1 MILSVSKRTDIP
13 AFYSNWFFNRIKEGF
28 VLIRNPFNYNQVSR
42 VEITPDVVDCII
54 FWTKDPKP
62 MLDKLDLL
70 KDYKYYFQVTITP
83 YDKNIEKNIREKK
96 EIINTFIELSNKIGK
111 EKVIWRYDPIFLS
124 DKYTI
129 KYHTRLFNRMCEL
142 LSPYTDK
149 CIISFIDNYKKI
161 DKNINKNQIK
171 FLTEQEMK
179 EIAKEFSI
187 VAKMYNLNLE
197 TCAEKIDLSEY
208 DINHGACINKN
219 TIESTIGYKLK
230 DLKSTKER
238 DACGCYTSI
247 DLGHYDTCLNNC
259 IYCYATR
266 SYDLARKKYFEHN
279 ENSPILYG
287 NYEESSVKDRKV
299 QSLKDVKIELNCNQ
313 IKFNI

>member
-1 MILSVSKRTDIP
+1 M
-13 AFYSNWFFNRIKEGF
+13 
-28 VLIRNPFNYNQVSR
+28 
-42 VEITPDVVDCII
+42 
-54 FWTKDPKP
+54 
-62 MLDKLDLL
+62 
-70 KDYKYYFQVTITP
+70 
-83 YDKNIEKNIREKK
+83 
-96 EIINTFIELSNKIGK
+96 
-111 EKVIWRYDPIFLS
+111 
-124 DKYTI
+124 
-129 KYHTRLFNRMCEL
+129 
-142 LSPYTDK
+142 
-149 CIISFIDNYKKI
+149 
-161 DKNINKNQIK
+161 
-171 FLTEQEMK
+171 TEQEMK

-219 TIESTIGYKLK
+219 TIESIIGYKLK

-266 SYDLARKKYFEHN
+266 SYDLARKKYFEYN

-313 IKFNI
+313 IKFDI